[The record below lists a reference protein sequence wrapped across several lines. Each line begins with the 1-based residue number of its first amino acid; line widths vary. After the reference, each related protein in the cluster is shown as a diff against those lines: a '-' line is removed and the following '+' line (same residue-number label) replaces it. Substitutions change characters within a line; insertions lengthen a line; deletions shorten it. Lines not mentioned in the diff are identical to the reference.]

1 MEAMT
6 IKITPKLIHEIDHLI
21 DEGWYSSRSEAVRD
35 AIRALIERKRCLQ
48 TREAVGSDIEWGL
61 HGK

>member
-35 AIRALIERKRCLQ
+35 AIRALIERKRYNQ
-48 TREAVGSDIEWGL
+48 TREAVRSDIKWGL